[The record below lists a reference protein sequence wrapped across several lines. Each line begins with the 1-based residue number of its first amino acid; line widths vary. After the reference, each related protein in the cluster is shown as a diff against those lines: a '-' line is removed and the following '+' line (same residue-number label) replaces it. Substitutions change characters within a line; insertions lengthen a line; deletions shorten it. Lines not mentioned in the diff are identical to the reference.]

1 MVFWKRELRDLGAS
15 QRRFED
21 IYRIFTE
28 EFTDTPFSEQY
39 RAGRTIRMSYAELAE
54 LTGRIA
60 RTLHA
65 RFSGKEGAFLALKM
79 ENSPLWVA
87 SFFGI
92 LQAGFRPLLLN
103 LRLDEQ
109 TLREVTADAQA
120 LAVLTD
126 HAEDGCVDLSDCAD
140 APAFSPCWAD
150 EIALLTSGTTGRS
163 KLIVYSGAAICEQ
176 LLQTTD
182 IVRRSPEIKH
192 DRLARG
198 IRILAFLPFY
208 HIFGLC
214 ATLLW
219 FVFFGTT
226 FIFLESLDAKNIQ
239 FTCKYGRVTHFF
251 AIPTVWDMTARQ
263 IIRTAEKQGQLE
275 TLHRAVRLSNRLQS
289 AFPHFGTWVARKVL
303 FKKVRA
309 QALGTEL
316 MYCISGGG
324 FIRPETLELMNGLG
338 YGLRNGYGM
347 TETGILSVELSNRAA
362 KRNSGTVGL
371 PLSAVGGGGYRISPE
386 GLLEVRAPLLYT
398 AQIVDGAR
406 IERDPAA
413 WFSTGD
419 CFRVDQ
425 TGRWYITGRRGDLI
439 IGANGENL
447 SPDLIEQRL
456 NLHTGL
462 ASCVFGMQLDGDER
476 PVLLIQVPSVSDSY
490 ACASAAQ
497 AAYDAI
503 DTLPLTMRPARV
515 YCTQQEIPQNL
526 GKTRRAVLKERIAA
540 GEVTLT
546 CVKRPDSVQLAALED
561 ESLRTLTQELCE
573 VIREVTG
580 ADAVAPDTH
589 VLHDLGVDSMTYY
602 AIFSAVSERCGVPL
616 TMDAARPLFTPRDF
630 AAEVLRE
637 RSAQA

>member
-1 MVFWKRELRDLGAS
+1 MVFWKRELRDIAMS

-21 IYRIFTE
+21 IFRVFTA

-39 RAGRTIRMSYAELAE
+39 RAGRTVRMSYAELTD
-54 LTGRIA
+54 LTNRIA
-60 RTLHA
+60 RVLHA
-65 RFSGKEGAFLALKM
+65 QFSGKEGAFLALKM

-87 SFFGI
+87 AFFGI

-109 TLREVTADAQA
+109 TLREITADAQA
-120 LAVLTD
+120 AAVLTD
-126 HAEDGCVDLSDCAD
+126 HAEEGCLNLSDCGD
-140 APAFSPCWAD
+140 APEFSPCWAN

-163 KLIVYSGAAICEQ
+163 KLILYSGAAICEQ

-182 IVRRSPEIKH
+182 IIRRCPEVKH
-192 DRLARG
+192 DRLGRG

-226 FIFLESLDAKNIQ
+226 FVFLESLDAKNIQ
-239 FTCKYGRVTHFF
+239 FACKYGKVTHFF

-263 IIRTAEKQGQLE
+263 IVRTAEKQGQLE
-275 TLHRAVRLSNRLQS
+275 KLRRAVRLSNRIQS
-289 AFPHFGTWVARKVL
+289 VLPRFGTWLAKNVL

-347 TETGILSVELSNRAA
+347 TETGILSVELSSRASR
-362 KRNSGTVGL
+362 RNSGTVGL
-371 PLSAVGGGGYRISPE
+371 PLSAVGNGGYRISPE
-386 GLLEVRAPLLYT
+386 GILEVRAPLLYT
-398 AQIVDGAR
+398 AQIVNGVR
-406 IERDPAA
+406 IERDAGN

-419 CFRVDQ
+419 CFRVDKS
-425 TGRWYITGRRGDLI
+425 GRWYITGRRGDLI

-456 NLHTGL
+456 DLHAGL
-462 ASCVFGMQLDGDER
+462 ACCVFGMKLEGDER
-476 PVLLIQVPSVSDSY
+476 PVLLIQVPSVSDAY

-497 AAYDAI
+497 AAYTAMDV
-503 DTLPLTMRPARV
+503 LPMTMRPARV

-526 GKTRRAVLKERIAA
+526 GKTRRAVLKERIAS
-540 GEVTLT
+540 GEITLT
-546 CVKRPDSVQLAALED
+546 QVKRPEDDQLAALED
-561 ESLRTLTQELCE
+561 ESLRALTQELCG

-580 ADAVAPDTH
+580 AKSVAPDTH

-602 AIFSAVSERCGVPL
+602 AIFSAISEQCGVSL
-616 TMDAARPLFTPRDF
+616 AMDAARPLFTPRDF

-637 RSAQA
+637 RSAQT

>member
-1 MVFWKRELRDLGAS
+1 MVFWKRELRDLATS

-21 IYRIFTE
+21 IFRIFTG

-39 RAGRTIRMSYAELAE
+39 RAGRTVRMSYAELAE
-54 LTGRIA
+54 LTNRIA
-60 RTLHA
+60 RVLHA

-87 SFFGI
+87 AFFGI

-120 LAVLTD
+120 AAVLTD
-126 HAEDGCVDLSDCAD
+126 HPEEGCFDLSGCGD

-226 FIFLESLDAKNIQ
+226 FVFLESLDAKNIQ
-239 FTCKYGRVTHFF
+239 FTCKYGRLTHFF

-263 IIRTAEKQGQLE
+263 IVRTAEKQGQLE
-275 TLHRAVRLSNRLQS
+275 TLRRAVRLSNRIQS
-289 AFPHFGTWVARKVL
+289 ALPHFGTWLARKVL

-347 TETGILSVELSNRAA
+347 TETGILSVELSNRASR
-362 KRNSGTVGL
+362 RNSGTVGL
-371 PLSAVGGGGYRISPE
+371 PLSAVGSGSRISPE

-398 AQIVDGAR
+398 AQIVDGVR

-413 WFSTGD
+413 WFTTGD
-419 CFRVDQ
+419 CFRVDK

-456 NLHTGL
+456 DLHAGL
-462 ASCVFGMQLDGDER
+462 ASCVFGMEVEGDER
-476 PVLLIQVPSVSDSY
+476 PVLLIQVPSVDDAY

-503 DTLPLTMRPARV
+503 DTLPLTLRPARV

-526 GKTRRAVLKERIAA
+526 GKTRRAVLKERIAS
-540 GEVTLT
+540 GEVTL
-546 CVKRPDSVQLAALED
+546 VPAQKPDGAQLAALED
-561 ESLRTLTQELCE
+561 ESLRALTQELCG

-580 ADAVAPDTH
+580 AETVAPDTH

-602 AIFSAVSERCGVPL
+602 AIFSAVSEHCGVAL
-616 TMDAARPLFTPRDF
+616 AMDAARPLFTPRDF